1 MAPAWWNAAITGPSD
16 RRALAHIDRFNAA
29 QRSGDWAAFVT
40 GFTDDAVM
48 SFVGV
53 PAGPFVGRA
62 AIEAAYRAQPPT
74 DTMRATSVAS
84 DGDTDVVRFA
94 WTGGGTGTMTL
105 RWRGDVVAALE
116 VAFD

>member
-1 MAPAWWNAAITGPSD
+1 MVTTPSD
-16 RRALAHIDRFNAA
+16 RRAQAHIDRFNAA
-29 QRSGDWAAFVT
+29 QRSGDWAGFVA
-40 GFTDDAVM
+40 GFTADAVM